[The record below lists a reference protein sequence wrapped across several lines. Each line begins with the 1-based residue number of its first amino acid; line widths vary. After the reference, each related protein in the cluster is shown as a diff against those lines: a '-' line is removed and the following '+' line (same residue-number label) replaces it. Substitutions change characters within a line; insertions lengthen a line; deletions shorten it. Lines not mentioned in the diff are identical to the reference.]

1 MFRKDHDM
9 AEAQLHRNGAAGL
22 DADVLTGRGI
32 DASVGRHGQPD
43 RIEAHMW
50 FNIAALSGGGEAIR
64 LRRELAQEMSPDE
77 IATAQRLA
85 REWLKNN
92 VPTNSDLAA

>member
-1 MFRKDHDM
+1 M
-9 AEAQLHRNGAAGL
+9 AEAQLQRTGAAGL
-22 DADVLTGRGI
+22 DAELLTGRGI

-50 FNIAALSGGGEAIR
+50 FNIAALTGAGEAIR
-64 LRRELAQEMSPDE
+64 LRRELAQEMSADE

-85 REWLKNN
+85 RQWLKDN
-92 VPTNSDLAA
+92 THANSDLAA